1 MRALLDVIG
10 DVWRGSPTPLHAAN
24 EARARVRRA

>member
-10 DVWRGSPTPLHAAN
+10 DVWHDDHAPVHAAN
-24 EARARVRRA
+24 EPKARARRA